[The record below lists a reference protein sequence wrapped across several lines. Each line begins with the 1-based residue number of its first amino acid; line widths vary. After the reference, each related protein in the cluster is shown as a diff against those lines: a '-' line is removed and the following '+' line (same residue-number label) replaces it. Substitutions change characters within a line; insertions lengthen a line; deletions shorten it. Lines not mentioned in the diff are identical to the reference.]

1 MRPWL
6 AIVCGAILIVLALII
21 TAPASLLEGR
31 LAKISGGRAQISSA
45 NGTLWRGAGELVLDD
60 GVGRRVAWRLDPWAA
75 LRGELRG
82 TLSGDG
88 AAPDARFAVGRDRV
102 ELDGVSLVMPVS
114 ALLRTAG
121 VSSLLAT
128 AGGEVAIRIDRLV
141 RDTDAIDVQLA
152 LQWRDASIAG
162 LGSAPPMALG
172 DIQAELSGRGA
183 EVSGPITNRGGEV
196 ELAGK
201 ATASASGST
210 RLEAN
215 IRPRPGIDKAHA
227 DAIAKTLAAV
237 AVPDGQ
243 GGYRIVWSG
252 RAR

>member
-45 NGTLWRGAGELVLDD
+45 SGTLWQGAGELVLDD
-60 GVGRRVAWRLDPWAA
+60 GVRRRVAWRLDPWAA
-75 LRGELRG
+75 LRGEVRG

-88 AAPDARFAVGRDRV
+88 AAPGARFALGRDRV
-102 ELDGVSLVMPVS
+102 ELDGVSLAMPVA
-114 ALLRTAG
+114 ALLRAAG

-128 AGGEVAIRIDRLV
+128 AGGDVSIRIDRLV
-141 RDTDAIDVQLA
+141 RDTDALDVQLA
-152 LQWRDASIAG
+152 LQWSDASVA
-162 LGSAPPMALG
+162 APGIVPRMALG

-196 ELAGK
+196 ELSGK

-210 RLEAN
+210 RLEAD
-215 IRPRPGIDKAHA
+215 IRPRPGIDKAHS
-227 DAIAKTLAAV
+227 DAIAKALAAV
-237 AVPDGQ
+237 GVPDGQ
-243 GGYRIVWSG
+243 GGYRVVWSG
-252 RAR
+252 RTR